1 VRYNRSVGEIVDMI
15 CMNVVRMMELENQ
28 FKSIKYDLDKI

>member
-28 FKSIKYDLDKI
+28 LDRLNMI